1 MLSTEASTNMN
12 NNDTHEETNESTNI
26 HITFEDQ
33 PGFEDQLGTRETVIG
48 HDEIALSDMPANLPD
63 IPDMLSDTDIT
74 ERKSFYQRMK
84 DKQNDQDFKQKTN
97 VFITLMLEIYR
108 VLMGAF
114 LVAFVPQK
122 CHDTICTLNE
132 NIGRTDR
139 FSIVVITMNSAT
151 FLVFLILYYIEV
163 KRENKLIT
171 YLEVNRF
178 TPVDNES
185 VGEALKK
192 LPSKKRKCILDYD
205 KHYRNTGYVS
215 TVSFL
220 VNSVLSIMNIYK
232 HYFDSKTHTVL
243 LTNLLFMGLKVNDV
257 FNTVNT
263 KTNVFYS
270 AYLTNKVQ
278 FNDVDPD
285 KLITNDAE
293 TGGNHVAVADDDVE
307 DVE

>member
-1 MLSTEASTNMN
+1 MAEKTSETSEINIEIEN
-12 NNDTHEETNESTNI
+12 KEE
-26 HITFEDQ
+26 
-33 PGFEDQLGTRETVIG
+33 VV
-48 HDEIALSDMPANLPD
+48 LSDMPENIPGIPD
-63 IPDMLSDTDIT
+63 IST
-74 ERKSFYQRMK
+74 EVVEVPERRKSIIERIK
-84 DKQNDQDFKQKTN
+84 EKQNDQDFKQKTN

-122 CHDTICTLNE
+122 CDDTICTLGQNV
-132 NIGRTDR
+132 GRTDN
-139 FSIVVITMNSAT
+139 FSIVVISMNGAT
-151 FLVFLILYYIEV
+151 FLVFLILYFIEV

-192 LPSKKRKCILDYD
+192 LDIKKRNSLLNYD

-215 TVSFL
+215 TVSFI
-220 VNSVLSIMNIYK
+220 VNTIFSIMNILR
-232 HYFDSKTHTVL
+232 HYYGSKTLTVL
-243 LTNLLFMGLKVNDV
+243 LTNILFMGLKVSDV

-263 KTNVFYS
+263 KKNVFYS

-285 KLITNDAE
+285 KLIKNDIEKANDPCELTKLTDLMEPRE
-293 TGGNHVAVADDDVE
+293 TSE
-307 DVE
+307 STEI